1 MAGSKGRFPGAVRG
15 VASNGASV
23 FMRMRGKTALVTGG
37 GSGLG
42 RATALRLAAEGARVA
57 CADLALARAEETAKA
72 VIAAGGD
79 AVGLQVDV
87 TDAAACERMVAATL
101 QRFGA
106 LTTLVNSAGVAS
118 AAGHNPPADVW
129 RRVVEVNLTGTWLAS
144 QAAQEALGVSGSGS
158 ITNLASIYGVVGGSS
173 SAAYAASKG
182 GVTNLTRQLALR
194 WAPSIRVN
202 CVCPGHVETPLTASF
217 MADAAWRA
225 TMLERYP
232 LKRFGHV
239 DDVAAAIL
247 YLASDE
253 AAFITGVAL
262 PVDGGYTA
270 V

>member
-1 MAGSKGRFPGAVRG
+1 
-15 VASNGASV
+15 
-23 FMRMRGKTALVTGG
+23 MRMRGKTALVTGG

-79 AVGLQVDV
+79 AVGLQADV

-106 LTTLVNSAGVAS
+106 LTTLFNSAGVAS
-118 AAGHNPPADVW
+118 AAGHNPPADEW

-144 QAAQEALGVSGSGS
+144 QAAQEALGASGS
-158 ITNLASIYGVVGGSS
+158 ITNLASIYGVVGGSARPPTRPPGRRHQS
-173 SAAYAASKG
+173 HAPAGDAMGAGHPGQLRVPRTRRDAADRLVHGRRRLARDDARA
-182 GVTNLTRQLALR
+182 LPAPALR
-194 WAPSIRVN
+194 PRRRRGR
-202 CVCPGHVETPLTASF
+202 GH
-217 MADAAWRA
+217 
-225 TMLERYP
+225 
-232 LKRFGHV
+232 
-239 DDVAAAIL
+239 L

-253 AAFITGVAL
+253 ASFITGVAL

>member
-1 MAGSKGRFPGAVRG
+1 
-15 VASNGASV
+15 
-23 FMRMRGKTALVTGG
+23 MRMQGKTALVTGG

-57 CADLALARAEETAKA
+57 CADVALARAEETATA
-72 VIAAGGD
+72 VTAAGGD
-79 AVGLQVDV
+79 AVAIEVDV
-87 TDAAACERMVAATL
+87 TDAAACGRMVAATL

-118 AAGHNPPADVW
+118 TLGHSPPAAEW
-129 RRVVEVNLTGTWLAS
+129 RRVVEVNLTGTWLAA
-144 QAAQEALGVSGSGS
+144 QAAREALTVGGQGS

-182 GVTNLTRQLALR
+182 GVTNLTRQLAMQ
-194 WAPSIRVN
+194 WAPAIRVN
-202 CVCPGHVETPLTASF
+202 CVCPGHVETPLTAAF
-217 MADAAWRA
+217 MADATWRA
-225 TMLERYP
+225 TMLKRYP
-232 LKRFGHV
+232 LERFGRI

-253 AAFITGVAL
+253 ASFITGVAL